1 MNILVTGGLG
11 MVGRPLVQRL
21 LRHGH
26 NVKVLD
32 RLSEAEVDRTALGE
46 IDYIS
51 GDISDFQSLRE
62 QVRGMDAIVHLAAF
76 TNPAAASGD
85 EIFRLNCAGSFNVYE
100 AAAQEGIRRVVSASS
115 INALGFNYGIKS
127 FPIRYLPVDE
137 EHPSFTTDPYSFSK
151 QVLEEIG
158 AYYWRREGISGV
170 QLRLPAVLHV
180 TEEFRAMIQQFAP
193 ITQQAYE
200 KVLAMPPADQQQRAR
215 LFITEM
221 DARRAERPHEKPMKW
236 EMPEGGWKPDLSDPL
251 PLIAFGYTDF
261 WAMIHEEDS
270 AQALEKGV
278 TADYTGSHPL
288 FVAGA
293 VNMAHLEAETLAR
306 IFYPDAA
313 RKRPLVG
320 CEPLVSF
327 DQARQ
332 LIGYEPEFSFV

>member
-26 NVKVLD
+26 AVKVLD
-32 RLSEAEVDRTALGE
+32 RIPEAEADRTALDGA
-46 IDYIS
+46 DYACC
-51 GDISDFQSLRE
+51 DINDFPALRE
-62 QVRGMDAIVHLAAF
+62 QVRNMEAIVHLAAI
-76 TNPAAASGD
+76 TNPAAAPGP

-100 AAAQEGIRRVVSASS
+100 VAAQEGIRRVVCASS

-151 QVLEEIG
+151 QVLEETG

-180 TEEFRAMIQQFAP
+180 TEEFRSMVKQFAP
-193 ITQQAYE
+193 VTQQAYE
-200 KVLAMPPADQQQRAR
+200 KVLAMPAADQQQRAR
-215 LFITEM
+215 RFIAEM
-221 DARRAERPHEKPMKW
+221 DARRAERPHEKPRKW
-236 EMPEGGWKPDLSDPL
+236 EMPEGEWRPDFNDPL
-251 PLIAFGYTDF
+251 PLISFGYTDF
-261 WAMIHEEDS
+261 WAMIHDEDA

-278 TADYTGSHPL
+278 TADYTGSHSL
-288 FVAGA
+288 FVAGS
-293 VNMAHLEAETLAR
+293 VNMLNVEAEMLAR

-327 DQARQ
+327 DKARQ
-332 LIGYEPEFSFV
+332 LIGYEPEFSTS